1 MESEWKP
8 PNWQY
13 WCNLAD
19 VELLQAVELSLNLE
33 PGWLCGAGVYCE
45 EIHGKLPIAVKM
57 RRDIASSHVTAGTL
71 ACERRLLPTNEFP
84 FHGSQL
90 ECVVL
95 TEFRK
100 WGESLPVPFTFPDG
114 FPRAAQSESDSAR
127 YIANNESE
135 TANPRERASMLRII
149 RALGVMAKLPERGA
163 SASVEWQLQELGFA
177 SPKEATIRALL
188 REAAALRSD

>member
-1 MESEWKP
+1 MDVFVSVQWD
-8 PNWQY
+8 Y
-13 WCNLAD
+13 WLNLATVKLGEAVWLSMD
-19 VELLQAVELSLNLE
+19 IDPRSARPADTRYIPSEELKRAEHLWAIQAYRIEAAISHAKARNLLLRIDEGDLN
-33 PGWLCGAGVYCE
+33 GAWILCE
-45 EIHGKLPIAVKM
+45 
-57 RRDIASSHVTAGTL
+57 
-71 ACERRLLPTNEFP
+71 
-84 FHGSQL
+84 
-90 ECVVL
+90 VVL
-95 TEFRK
+95 IDFRA
-100 WGESLPVPFTFPDG
+100 WGESLPIPFTFPDG